1 VANLATFRA
10 FLSGGLMLRKLAVVI
25 AALLPTASALA
36 EPLDIDLGQLGAP
49 DAAVWDIA
57 GYTGTDSA
65 LAAADARK
73 RFGMLASELALSITS
88 SLLTPGST
96 TGHSGFDIAM
106 EGAYAGTHVNE
117 VGTATGSVA
126 GLTYPRNFWPTRGLT
141 PHELFVPAIRIR
153 KALPFS
159 FELGA
164 RFKYVSQSALWAG
177 QLETKWAFFEGDR
190 KLPDFA
196 LRIAYTRIG
205 GVRTL
210 NLGTTDFDF
219 VVSKRWGVLGVVSL
233 TPYGALRF
241 TYMQASSDPIVFFPL
256 AGVADDPATPVDEAY
271 ENQQART
278 RAFPSLTS
286 TFFRTTL
293 GVRMTTYA
301 LSLAAEITHFGGG
314 EYTPDNYPTYR
325 VKPSMAGSFRLGF
338 EF

>member
-1 VANLATFRA
+1 MRRT
-10 FLSGGLMLRKLAVVI
+10 LAVAI
-25 AALLPTASALA
+25 AALLPATAAVA
-36 EPLDIDLGQLGAP
+36 EPLDLDLGQLGAP
-49 DAAVWDIA
+49 EASVWAAA
-57 GYTGTDSA
+57 GFDGDHS
-65 LAAADARK
+65 LAANDAK
-73 RFGMLASELALSITS
+73 ARFGMLTSELALALTS

-96 TGHSGFDIAM
+96 TGHSGFDIAI

-117 VGTATGSVA
+117 VGTYSGASATA
-126 GLTYPRNFWPTRGLT
+126 GAFGPRNFWPTPGAMT

-164 RFKYVSQSALWAG
+164 RFKYVSQSALYAG

-190 KLPDFA
+190 VLPDFA
-196 LRIAYTRIG
+196 LRIAYTRAV

-241 TYMQASSDPIVFFPL
+241 TYMRASSEPIVFFPDAA
-256 AGVADDPATPVDEAY
+256 AGTQED
-271 ENQQART
+271 RT
-278 RAFPSLTS
+278 ASFPKLSS
-286 TFFRTTL
+286 TFFRSTL

-301 LSLAAEITHFGGG
+301 LSLAAEITHYGGG
-314 EYTPDNYPTYR
+314 EFDPDGYPKFR
-325 VKPSMAGSFRLGF
+325 VKPSLAGSFRLGF

>member
-1 VANLATFRA
+1 MR
-10 FLSGGLMLRKLAVVI
+10 RKLALVI
-25 AALLPTASALA
+25 AALLPAAPALA

-49 DAAVWDIA
+49 DPGVWTNAGFSGDVTTAAN
-57 GYTGTDSA
+57 
-65 LAAADARK
+65 DAK
-73 RFGMLASELALSITS
+73 ARFGMLASELTLAVTS

-96 TGHSGFDIAM
+96 TGHSGFDVAF
-106 EGAYAGTHVNE
+106 EGAYAGTHINQ
-117 VGTATGSVA
+117 VGTYSGTSATA
-126 GLTYPRNFWPTRGLT
+126 GAFAPRDYWPTRGLT

-164 RFKYVSQSALWAG
+164 RFKYVSQSALYAG

-210 NLGTTDFDF
+210 NIGATDFDF
-219 VVSKRWGVLGVVSL
+219 VVSKRFGILGVVSL

-241 TYMQASSDPIVFFPL
+241 TYMRASSDPIVFFPAAQSASVTTEDL
-256 AGVADDPATPVDEAY
+256 TAS
-271 ENQQART
+271 
-278 RAFPSLTS
+278 FPKMSA
-286 TFFRTTL
+286 TFFRPTL
-293 GVRMTTYA
+293 GLRMTTYA
-301 LSLAAEITHFGGG
+301 LSLAAEVTQYGGG
-314 EYTPDNYPTYR
+314 EFQPDGYPTFR
-325 VKPSMAGSFRLGF
+325 VKPNVAGSFRLGF

>member
-1 VANLATFRA
+1 MF
-10 FLSGGLMLRKLAVVI
+10 RKLAVAI
-25 AALLPTASALA
+25 AVLLPAAAAHA

-49 DAAVWDIA
+49 EAAAWTAVGFGGDA
-57 GYTGTDSA
+57 A
-65 LAAADARK
+65 LAADDAKR
-73 RFGMLASELALSITS
+73 RFGMLSSELALSLSS

-96 TGHSGFDIAM
+96 TGHSGFDVAM
-106 EGAYAGTHVNE
+106 EGAYVGVHVDE
-117 VGTATGSVA
+117 VGTAAGSA
-126 GLTYPRNFWPTRGLT
+126 GGMTYPRNYWPTRGLT
-141 PHELFVPAIRIR
+141 PHELFVPEIRIR

-190 KLPDFA
+190 NLPDFS
-196 LRIAYTRIG
+196 LRVAYTRAG
-205 GVRTL
+205 GVRNL

-219 VVSKRWGVLGVVSL
+219 VVSKRWGLLGVVSL

-241 TYMQASSDPIVFFPL
+241 TYLRASSSPIAFFP
-256 AGVADDPATPVDEAY
+256 AAATTSTDPAVQAADQA
-271 ENQQART
+271 ART
-278 RAFPSLTS
+278 AAFPSLAA

-301 LSLAAEITHFGGG
+301 LSLAAEVTHYGGG
-314 EYTPDNYPTYR
+314 EFTPDNYPKYR
-325 VKPSMAGSFRLGF
+325 VRPSVGGAFRLGF

>member
-1 VANLATFRA
+1 MRRTLA
-10 FLSGGLMLRKLAVVI
+10 LAI
-25 AALLPTASALA
+25 AVLLPAAALA

-49 DAAVWDIA
+49 DPGVWSRAQFDN
-57 GYTGTDSA
+57 TDFT
-65 LAAADARK
+65 LAANDAK
-73 RFGMLASELALSITS
+73 ARFGMLASELTLALTS

-96 TGHSGFDIAM
+96 TGHSGFDIAL

-117 VGTATGSVA
+117 VGTYSGTSGAA
-126 GLTYPRNFWPTRGLT
+126 GTFGPRNFWPTRGLT
-141 PHELFVPAIRIR
+141 PHELFVPAVRIR

-164 RFKYVSQSALWAG
+164 RFKYVSQSALYAG

-190 KLPDFA
+190 VLPDFA

-210 NLGTTDFDF
+210 NIGATDFDF

-241 TYMQASSDPIVFFPL
+241 TYMRASSDPIVFFP
-256 AGVADDPATPVDEAY
+256 AAQSATVSTEDLTAS
-271 ENQQART
+271 
-278 RAFPSLTS
+278 FPSLTS
-286 TFFRTTL
+286 TFFRMTAGL
-293 GVRMTTYA
+293 RMTAYA
-301 LSLAAEITHFGGG
+301 LSLAAEVTQYGGG
-314 EYTPDNYPTYR
+314 EFKPDQYPTFR

>member
-1 VANLATFRA
+1 MRRTLA
-10 FLSGGLMLRKLAVVI
+10 LAI
-25 AALLPTASALA
+25 AVLLPAAALA

-49 DAAVWDIA
+49 DPGVWTYADFDGNAA
-57 GYTGTDSA
+57 G
-65 LAAADARK
+65 AANDAK
-73 RFGMLASELALSITS
+73 ARFGMLASELTLALTS

-96 TGHSGFDIAM
+96 TGHSGFDIAL

-117 VGTATGSVA
+117 VGTASG
-126 GLTYPRNFWPTRGLT
+126 TYPTAGGPVTFGPRDFWPTRGLT
-141 PHELFVPAIRIR
+141 PHELFVPAVRIR

-164 RFKYVSQSALWAG
+164 RFKYVSQSALYAG

-190 KLPDFA
+190 VLPDFA

-210 NLGTTDFDF
+210 NIGATDFDF

-241 TYMQASSDPIVFFPL
+241 TYMRASSDPIVFFP
-256 AGVADDPATPVDEAY
+256 AAQSATVSTEDLTAS
-271 ENQQART
+271 
-278 RAFPSLTS
+278 FPSLTS
-286 TFFRTTL
+286 TFFRMTAGL
-293 GVRMTTYA
+293 RMTAYA
-301 LSLAAEITHFGGG
+301 LSLAAEVTQYGGG
-314 EYTPDNYPTYR
+314 EFKPDQYPTFR